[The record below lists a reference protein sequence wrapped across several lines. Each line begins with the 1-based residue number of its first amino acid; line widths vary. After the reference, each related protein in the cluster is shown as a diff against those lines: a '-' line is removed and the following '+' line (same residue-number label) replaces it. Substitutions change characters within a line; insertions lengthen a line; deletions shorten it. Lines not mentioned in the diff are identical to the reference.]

1 MAVARSKKLYEDT
14 YKNQKSPVILAG
26 GSKPTSTIGP
36 GMGKLN
42 QNGTAGGGR
51 YTPPAPGP
59 SATIV
64 KPGQGGSGGSIGTE
78 QKHTSDYL
86 TDYIRDR
93 FSPSS
98 RTEDYADRLDDI
110 ENNRPGDFS
119 SKYQDQID
127 SIVDSIL
134 GREEFKTDQVFES
147 DLYNN
152 LREQYMAA
160 GDKAMR
166 DTMGAAQAAS
176 GGYGSSFAQSVGQ
189 QAYDQ
194 SLSQFNNVAL
204 DVYDRVYNQYLQEG
218 QELYNQLG
226 MLNQQDS
233 IDYGR
238 YRDQVADWMADRDYY
253 AGRYDSAWG
262 QDMSTYQQA
271 QQMQQWA
278 EQYAYQKTQDAL
290 AQQNWQAQFDYQK
303 EQDALAQKNWQTQ
316 FDYQREQDALAMEL
330 AKQKAARSGGSRGGV
345 GRSSGSK
352 ENMDNGYAPIAA
364 GVLQTMKKNNM
375 SNEDAYD
382 YILNLKDKENF
393 SDETMDLILK
403 ATGVNEGD
411 ALKKKQKKMDV
422 DVERIKN
429 DPYTEMNKIRW
440 NRGLKEIW

>member
-1 MAVARSKKLYEDT
+1 MAVASSKKLYEDT
-14 YKNQKSPVILAG
+14 YKRQKSPVITVGGKKPYSSSGPGVSNSNKNGATTG
-26 GSKPTSTIGP
+26 GS
-36 GMGKLN
+36 
-42 QNGTAGGGR
+42 

-64 KPGQGGSGGSIGTE
+64 KPGQNNQNTSIGTE
-78 QKHTSDYL
+78 QNTTADYL
-86 TDYIRDR
+86 QSYIQDR

-110 ENNRPGDFS
+110 ENSRPGDFT
-119 SKYQDQID
+119 SKYQGQID
-127 SIVDSIL
+127 SIVDAIM
-134 GREEFKTDQVFES
+134 GREDFKTDQVFES

-152 LREQYMAA
+152 LRDQYMAA
-160 GDKAMR
+160 GDRAMR

-238 YRDQVADWMADRDYY
+238 YRDTVSDWLADRDYY

-262 QDMSTYQQA
+262 QDMTAYQQA

-278 EQYAYQKTQDAL
+278 EQYAYQKAQDAL

-303 EQDALAQKNWQTQ
+303 EQDALAQQNWQTQ
-316 FDYQREQDALAMEL
+316 FDYQKEQDALAMAL
-330 AKQKAARSGGSRGGV
+330 AQQKAARSGGSG
-345 GRSSGSK
+345 GRSSGK
-352 ENMDNGYAPIAA
+352 REGEDFEGYAPLAA
-364 GVLQTMKKNNM
+364 GVLETMKKEKM
-375 SNEDAYD
+375 SNEEAYD
-382 YILNLKDKENF
+382 YILNLKDEKNF
-393 SDETMDLILK
+393 SDDTMDAILK

-411 ALKKKQKKMDV
+411 ALKQKQKATDLKAKYFNPYM
-422 DVERIKN
+422 EKN
-429 DPYTEMNKIRW
+429 MKKW
-440 NRGLKEIW
+440 

>member
-26 GSKPTSTIGP
+26 GSKGTSTIGP

-42 QNGTAGGGR
+42 QNGTAGGGH

-93 FSPSS
+93 FYPSS

-119 SKYQDQID
+119 SKYQGQID

-152 LREQYMAA
+152 LRDQYMAA

-303 EQDALAQKNWQTQ
+303 EQDALAQKNWQAQ
-316 FDYQREQDALAMEL
+316 FDYQREQDALAMAL
-330 AKQKAARSGGSRGGV
+330 AQQKAARSGGSSRGGSKK
-345 GRSSGSK
+345 SSGGNGTA
-352 ENMDNGYAPIAA
+352 EDGYAPIAA

-382 YILNLKDKENF
+382 YILNLKDKENL
-393 SDETMDLILK
+393 SDETMDSILK
-403 ATGVNEGD
+403 AVGVNEGD
-411 ALKKKQKKMDV
+411 ALKKKQKATDLKVKYFNPYM
-422 DVERIKN
+422 EKN
-429 DPYTEMNKIRW
+429 MKKW
-440 NRGLKEIW
+440 